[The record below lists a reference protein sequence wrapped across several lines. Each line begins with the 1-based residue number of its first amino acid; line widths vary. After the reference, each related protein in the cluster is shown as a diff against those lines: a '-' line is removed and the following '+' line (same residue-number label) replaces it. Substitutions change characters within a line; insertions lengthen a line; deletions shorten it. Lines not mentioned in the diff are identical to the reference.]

1 MPKKLRNCTAGH
13 KMTVENT
20 YHHKQH
26 GHTYDECREC
36 IKVSRK
42 NGSRHSV
49 ADQRRIAKIDI
60 IAEDITGITNCP
72 KCEGILRW
80 GEDSRLEDA
89 VSCIYCGW
97 RPSAML
103 AVQP

>member
-1 MPKKLRNCTAGH
+1 MELDAKKCIANHT
-13 KMTVENT
+13 MTEANT
-20 YHHKQH
+20 YDRSKH
-26 GHTYDECREC
+26 GFNYKECREC
-36 IKVSRK
+36 IRLSRS
-42 NGSRHSV
+42 NSYTV
-49 ADQRRIAKIDI
+49 ADQRRIARIDI

-97 RPSAML
+97 RPSARMAMEL
-103 AVQP
+103 